1 MPHDRNNRHR
11 MPVDQP
17 RPDANREFSVNG
29 LSQDDVEWLR
39 HQRELEEER
48 DAERAERHRRWRDW
62 AQMVAG
68 NTVAAI
74 IAACII
80 GGPWLWVKRVLHV
93 LFVVTSG

>member
-1 MPHDRNNRHR
+1 MAR
-11 MPVDQP
+11 
-17 RPDANREFSVNG
+17 REGVGVPASAVK
-29 LSQDDVEWLR
+29 
-39 HQRELEEER
+39 R
-48 DAERAERHRRWRDW
+48 DGERAERHRRWRDW